1 MLNFS
6 FFSCRISQF
15 YNCLYGLLYRF
26 ADPSSVEHL
35 PLLLQCL
42 HLMFHE
48 TKQLSIERVASFVK
62 RLASL
67 SLYLP
72 PYAALATLHALRLI
86 LNKYPKS
93 KALLDRE
100 ATASGLHLAE
110 IDDPDLANSFAGTLW
125 ELGLQKANYHP
136 FLPVYAQSILDDE
149 SLPLALA
156 RTTPLQLF
164 ENYDA
169 SEGGFNPPLPL
180 PQMFTAA
187 STGSGSSAPTSA
199 SMRKKLDLKRRI
211 QMAALSASR
220 TNERLQSTFLKQCT
234 EQARKRPR
242 DGAGSEEQQQSS
254 LPQLAERLKGLKNI
268 SALYRKHRSQQQQQ
282 QQRKKTTAQPQQPKS
297 NGRAAT
303 VAASSQPKA
312 KSQKAKP
319 QQR

>member
-1 MLNFS
+1 M
-6 FFSCRISQF
+6 
-15 YNCLYGLLYRF
+15 
-26 ADPSSVEHL
+26 
-35 PLLLQCL
+35 LLQCL

-48 TKQLSIERVASFVK
+48 TKQLSLERVASFVK
-62 RLASL
+62 RLSSL

-72 PYAALATLHALRLI
+72 PYASLAVLHAVRLI

-125 ELGLQKANYHP
+125 ELGVQKSNYHP
-136 FLPVYAQSILDDE
+136 FLPIYAQSVLTDE
-149 SLPLALA
+149 NLPLALA
-156 RTTPLQLF
+156 RTTPQQLF
-164 ENYDA
+164 ENYDS

-180 PQMFTAA
+180 PQLFTAA
-187 STGSGSSAPTSA
+187 SGSTSGGGAPTSA

-220 TNERLQSTFLKQCT
+220 TNERLQSAFLKACT

-242 DGAGSEEQQQSS
+242 DGSAAAVDGAGEQSS
-254 LPQLAERLKGLKNI
+254 LPQMVERLRGLKSI
-268 SALYRKHRSQQQQQ
+268 SALYRKHRSQQLQKQ
-282 QQRKKTTAQPQQPKS
+282 QQRKQTAQTTLQQPKA
-297 NGRAAT
+297 NGRAAAV
-303 VAASSQPKA
+303 VAASSAQQQPKA